1 MNGRKLGWPKTHKFC
16 GNVTTGSRTVL
27 FPVTATTG
35 AFFRA
40 LQKVH
45 HPKNIAGT
53 SDGTAAGHNSFQ
65 VTTQGY
71 EQSHL
76 LHLAI
81 AKQAVKPQQK
91 KKGGGEQ
98 HNWTENFKSPYLQEK
113 KNVQGLTC
121 NPQGETNAQLL

>member
-1 MNGRKLGWPKTHKFC
+1 M
-16 GNVTTGSRTVL
+16 TTGSRTVL

-71 EQSHL
+71 KQSHL
-76 LHLAI
+76 LQHLAI
-81 AKQAVKPQQK
+81 AKKAVKPQK
-91 KKGGGEQ
+91 KKRRGGGGATTQ
-98 HNWTENFKSPYLQEK
+98 MKQE
-113 KNVQGLTC
+113 L
-121 NPQGETNAQLL
+121 

>member
-1 MNGRKLGWPKTHKFC
+1 M
-16 GNVTTGSRTVL
+16 TTGSRTVL
-27 FPVTATTG
+27 FPVTARTG

-81 AKQAVKPQQK
+81 AKQAVKLK
-91 KKGGGEQ
+91 EGGRGTTQLSRE
-98 HNWTENFKSPYLQEK
+98 L
-113 KNVQGLTC
+113 C

>member
-1 MNGRKLGWPKTHKFC
+1 M
-16 GNVTTGSRTVL
+16 TTGSRTVL

-71 EQSHL
+71 KQSHL

-81 AKQAVKPQQK
+81 ATQAVKPQQK
-91 KKGGGEQ
+91 RKGGGGEG
-98 HNWTENFKSPYLQEK
+98 NSTTEPRICLQGKRKKKSSRLDLQPARR
-113 KNVQGLTC
+113 N
-121 NPQGETNAQLL
+121 